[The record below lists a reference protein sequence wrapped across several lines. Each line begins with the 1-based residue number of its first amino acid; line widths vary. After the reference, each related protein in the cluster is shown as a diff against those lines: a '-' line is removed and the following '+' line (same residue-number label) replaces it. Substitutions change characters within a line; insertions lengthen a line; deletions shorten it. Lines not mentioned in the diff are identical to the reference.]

1 MVFVQNNI
9 SSLCRSFINSVKR
22 SQTLKVLNL
31 AKNKIQRV
39 PKSLQNLFSLEQL
52 WLGGNPFHCDCDMEW
67 MIHWINNFNSTSISH
82 IIMDIDNIRCRSG
95 NWIEEQISQLTPAD
109 FGKIGCYSWTKVQ
122 KISVGIAS
130 IVVVLLIAGSVYA
143 TKRHHEL
150 KFYLFYYFKMDTIP
164 KDDPSEDLTNIEYD
178 AFFCFWWVVCST
190 DLGFS
195 VFPCADI
202 SFFSS
207 TLCGASIGCIHPPQ
221 VELGTSCTLVMVL
234 HSHFGCFC
242 KKIPSALILRKF
254 SQNLFFFHDLFFIS
268 VKKIF
273 NGSKMFSW
281 TTSCSRNLI
290 LKETMGFDSLL
301 PKETG

>member
-1 MVFVQNNI
+1 MRCNDALCRCNYNQSVQGNICNCSLSNMTSLPTSLPEETNIFVVENSSYLNNICCSSPEINSIREMVFVQNNI

-178 AFFCFWWVVCST
+178 AFFCFW
-190 DLGFS
+190 
-195 VFPCADI
+195 
-202 SFFSS
+202 
-207 TLCGASIGCIHPPQ
+207 
-221 VELGTSCTLVMVL
+221 
-234 HSHFGCFC
+234 
-242 KKIPSALILRKF
+242 
-254 SQNLFFFHDLFFIS
+254 
-268 VKKIF
+268 
-273 NGSKMFSW
+273 
-281 TTSCSRNLI
+281 
-290 LKETMGFDSLL
+290 
-301 PKETG
+301 